1 MNGLS
6 EYMFLESIRLENG
19 LFSLLPFHQRR
30 IDSTRKFYFGAKKN
44 LLLTTFLNGLEIPQQ
59 GLYKCRVIYGMDFQ
73 DAEILPYTFKPIN
86 TLRLVIADDLAYSSK
101 FADRQAITK
110 LLDFRAGAD
119 DILIIQQKRPTDT
132 SYCNIAFFDGKNWI
146 TPRQALL
153 AGVQREYLLQEGI
166 ITKKVISVSQLSQFK
181 SFKLFNAMI
190 PWNVAVEIP
199 IVQILM

>member
-6 EYMFLESIRLENG
+6 EYLFLESIRLENG

-30 IDSTRKFYFGAKKN
+30 IDSTRKFYFGATKS
-44 LLLTTFLNGLEIPQQ
+44 LLLTAFLGGLEKPQH
-59 GLYKCRVIYGMDFQ
+59 GLHKCRVIYGMDFQ
-73 DAEILPYTFKPIN
+73 AAEILPYTFKPIN
-86 TLRLVIADDLAYSSK
+86 TLRLVNADDLAYNSK

-110 LLDFRAGAD
+110 LLDLRAGAD
-119 DILIIQQKRPTDT
+119 DILITQQNRPTDT

-153 AGVQREYLLQEGI
+153 AGVQREFLLQEGI

-190 PWNVAVEIP
+190 PWNDAVETP
-199 IVQILM
+199 VSRILR